1 MMKSAAVF
9 LLLCLSSG
17 QCQVLGDSG
26 RGTDLSVLW
35 DELQGVRQ
43 LVLSVRAE
51 EVERRQVL
59 RSLEIRVRDR
69 EEDAEQQRR
78 SLDHLRD
85 TGVQLCSDM
94 RRSLEERSEEM
105 SALQSR
111 LNLSES
117 SVENLWKK
125 NTALAA
131 ELLFLQT
138 RLRSSERTVEQ
149 LRRENEGLSLRLC
162 SSETLLDELRRH
174 SSASNNLTENSDQ
187 IDSYSEEV
195 MNRLNFTELLLH
207 QLNSRSAE
215 QRIFLRD
222 VEKRVDELKTQATDE
237 VAVVNERLSDGERRR
252 HEHLTRT
259 TDLEED
265 VSELKN
271 RLLHLETNHTEAELR
286 VNICEEHLENV
297 KTRQTVQSSMESRLN
312 DSNSATTDLLRRV
325 SVGEKQL
332 DELKTRLSAL
342 SLSLNVTNDRLQ
354 QAAAHSSV
362 GLKVAFSAALTDS
375 GTVGPFDQETT
386 LIFSKSIS
394 DVGGAYDTAAGVF
407 TAPVTGIYF
416 FSFTAADYLKGYMGL
431 YLVMNEQPII
441 FNLKLNDHGGY
452 TCTSGGVA
460 LRLDE
465 GDRVRLTLPAT
476 YRLYDDSRN
485 FSVFSGFLLFSL

>member
-94 RRSLEERSEEM
+94 RRSLEERS
-105 SALQSR
+105 
-111 LNLSES
+111 
-117 SVENLWKK
+117 
-125 NTALAA
+125 
-131 ELLFLQT
+131 
-138 RLRSSERTVEQ
+138 
-149 LRRENEGLSLRLC
+149 EGLSLRLC